1 MTFYI
6 LGFVVIITN
15 VYNIFLDKFINW
27 QLKNSNL
34 CSILFGFAFEM
45 CLLPAQKSGS
55 TLDGSLTSVSSE
67 SFVHATS
74 FREGSQN
81 VGAEPKFLIIGAGAA
96 GIACAVS
103 LLRKGFKCVTIIEA
117 ENRIGGRIY
126 SKQFGHNIIEMGAQW
141 CHGETG
147 NIVFQMVNGK
157 NMLRS
162 SSYIYT
168 NFDCIRS
175 DGSVVPHDVVKKLK
189 TILAQIFARRDEE
202 LPTFEGTL
210 GEYLFKNFFK
220 ILYRDE
226 YKNIDEVIAK
236 EFFENF
242 AKIERSETSAGLDE
256 MSGRGFQSYK
266 TCDGDYLLHFEEG
279 FLHFLRTLMGAD
291 ELSNDLGILEDK
303 ILFGIRVKEIIW
315 KRHDFKVEVTC
326 ENTSAV
332 FLVDHVIVT
341 VSLGV
346 LKRKVQQMF
355 TPELPLSKLN
365 AIEGLGYGSIMKIY
379 LEFPA
384 PFWSGQWTG
393 LAMLWREEDVA
404 EIRDS
409 QRAWLEDIYGF
420 YRVPRQ
426 PCTLVGWLVGSNI
439 PLVETMSDFDVIDGC
454 LYLLRRFLPQ
464 WKINN
469 AVDLARTT
477 WDTNINFNGS
487 FSFRSLKTEE
497 LSTSSAELAQPI
509 TILGPAPTYRILTP
523 LKGAL
528 AVKPVVQFAGEATHD
543 YYFGTVHGAVETGI
557 REAKRLEGYYAVD
570 I

>member
-1 MTFYI
+1 
-6 LGFVVIITN
+6 
-15 VYNIFLDKFINW
+15 
-27 QLKNSNL
+27 
-34 CSILFGFAFEM
+34 M
-45 CLLPAQKSGS
+45 CLLPSQKSG
-55 TLDGSLTSVSSE
+55 TSLNDSLSSVSSE

-74 FREGSQN
+74 FKQQN
-81 VGAEPKFLIIGAGAA
+81 ASVEPKFLIVGAGAA

-126 SKQFGHNIIEMGAQW
+126 TKSFSHNIVEMGAQW
-141 CHGETG
+141 CHGEKE
-147 NIVFQMVNGK
+147 NIVFQMVSGK

-175 DGSVVPHDVVKKLK
+175 DGEMVSSDIVQNLK
-189 TILAQIFARRDEE
+189 TILAQIFARRDQE

-210 GEYLFKNFFK
+210 GEYLSKNFFK
-220 ILYRDE
+220 ILNNDE
-226 YKNIDEVIAK
+226 YRNINPVIAR

-242 AKIERSETSAGLDE
+242 IKIERSETSAGLDE
-256 MSGRGFQSYK
+256 ISGQGFQKYA
-266 TCDGDYLLHFEEG
+266 TCDGDYLLHFEDG
-279 FLHFLRTLMGAD
+279 FLQFLRTLMKAD
-291 ELSNDLGILEDK
+291 ELGNDFGVLEDK
-303 ILFGIRVKEIIW
+303 ILFGIRVKEINW
-315 KRHDFKVEVTC
+315 KRSDFKVEVYC

-346 LKRKVQQMF
+346 LKNRVHHLF
-355 TPELPLSKLN
+355 TPELPASKLN
-365 AIEGLGYGSIMKIY
+365 AIDGLGFGSIMKIY

-384 PFWSGQWTG
+384 PFWNSQWTG
-393 LAMLWREEDVA
+393 FAMLWREQDLA
-404 EIRDS
+404 EIRGS

-426 PCTLVGWLVGSNI
+426 PCTLVGWLVGSHI
-439 PLVETMSDFDVIDGC
+439 PLVETMSDFDVINGC
-454 LYLLRRFLPQ
+454 LYLLRRFLPHWTISQ
-464 WKINN
+464 T
-469 AVDLARTT
+469 VDFARST
-477 WDTNINFNGS
+477 WDTNPNFRGA

-497 LSTSSAELAQPI
+497 LSTSPAELAQPI
-509 TILGPAPTYRILTP
+509 TMLGPAPMYRVSTP

-543 YYFGTVHGAVETGI
+543 CFFGTVHGAVESGI
-557 REAKRLEGYYAVD
+557 REAQRLEGYYSVD